1 MLKYDIAESL
11 SSKFKPETGVFLLTH
26 SEYSQDANCHKEYK
40 EVKGM
45 YVLMMHCKIKEYKEN
60 KCVRGKRGA

>member
-26 SEYSQDANCHKEYK
+26 SEYSQDGNCHKEYK

-45 YVLMMHCKIKEYKEN
+45 NVLMMHCKRGASKRENQCKIKE
-60 KCVRGKRGA
+60 

>member
-1 MLKYDIAESL
+1 MLKYDITESL
-11 SSKFKPETGVFLLTH
+11 SSKFKPMTGVFLLTH

-45 YVLMMHCKIKEYKEN
+45 NV
-60 KCVRGKRGA
+60 